1 MDTKKFLTGTLV
13 GGIAFFFLGYL
24 IYGMAL
30 MNFMSSHAGSATG
43 VQKPMG
49 ELTWWA
55 LIVGNLASGA
65 LLSYIFLKW
74 ANVSSFASGATAAAV
89 VGFFASMGFDMVM
102 FATSNLMD
110 LTAVAVDIIAFT
122 IMNAIAGGIIGAV
135 LGMGKKS

>member
-30 MNFMSSHAGSATG
+30 MNFMSSHAGSAMG
-43 VQKPMG
+43 VQKSM
-49 ELTWWA
+49 EEFKWWA
-55 LIVGNLASGA
+55 LILGNLSSAA

-74 ANVSSFASGATAAAV
+74 AHISSFASGATAAAV

-110 LTAVAVDIIAFT
+110 LTGIVVDILAFT
-122 IMNAIAGGIIGAV
+122 VMNAVVGGIIGAV

>member
-1 MDTKKFLTGTLV
+1 MDSKKFLTGTLV

-30 MNFMSSHAGSATG
+30 VNFMSSHAGSATG
-43 VQKPMG
+43 VQKSM
-49 ELTWWA
+49 EEFTWWA

-74 ANVSSFASGATAAAV
+74 ANVSSFASGASAAAV

-110 LTAVAVDIIAFT
+110 LTAIVVDILAFT
-122 IMNAIAGGIIGAV
+122 VMNAVVGGIIGVV